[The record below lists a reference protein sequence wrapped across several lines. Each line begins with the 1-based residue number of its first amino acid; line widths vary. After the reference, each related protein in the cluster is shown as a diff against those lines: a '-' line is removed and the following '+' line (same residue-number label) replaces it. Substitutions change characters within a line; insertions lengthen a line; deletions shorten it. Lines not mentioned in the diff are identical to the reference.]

1 MATTLDELREHGPS
15 GPVIWRFGRDHHQ
28 PLLNAIGNA
37 RRDAYLARRQA
48 AREDQRR
55 REEREAA
62 QREARRPVC
71 RDCGQKFTDER
82 WEAVGYT
89 PDWSNRQSHPHLCEN
104 CQDRA
109 VAAQAQAEA
118 DERERQEQEQ
128 ERLSQEAEEQAATQK
143 AGGWLPRFR
152 T

>member
-1 MATTLDELREHGPS
+1 MATTLQQLREHGPA
-15 GPVIWRFGRDHHQ
+15 GPAFWRFGRDHHQ
-28 PLLNAIGNA
+28 PLLDAIGNA

-48 AREDQRR
+48 AREEQRR

-71 RDCGQKFTDER
+71 RDCGQKFTDDR
-82 WEAVGYT
+82 WEAVGSN
-89 PDWSNRQSHPHLCEN
+89 PGWGNRQSHPHLCEN

-118 DERERQEQEQ
+118 DERAPYR
-128 ERLSQEAEEQAATQK
+128 RL
-143 AGGWLPRFR
+143 GW
-152 T
+152 